1 MIQQLAH
8 TAASVPSVPQSL
20 PPPESVNV
28 QKYPSSSGV
37 NGSSHSP
44 TSYRDE
50 PRTMVRSEQR
60 YSGYRSP
67 ESDSRSKPHFDD
79 RDNMRGRYRGSRNRG
94 RGDRMG
100 HNWDERDRDQ
110 YRDIERDNRSPR
122 SFRDRSRSRSPPR
135 NGDRRNT
142 RLHSPIRRPRAASPP
157 SWKHDP
163 SVKGQSE
170 PGKDEFGRDIR
181 SESPKSPM
189 VSQKSASPASTL
201 SKTLDPR
208 SQPQPTPVD
217 DSKLDSSSSAPSI
230 LSTSSSTTNTATTAD
245 SVTSEL
251 GMESF
256 NLAMFDYTSPA
267 SWEALGKMWQ
277 VTNGY
282 LPSTEQLMQFVMSYG
297 QQMDSNMQS
306 SNQEFH
312 PQTHASSARGRG
324 RGRGGFFRGRGGM
337 AYGNGRNLQD
347 DTGYSDGSTDA
358 IVLGGGDEES
368 GESYA
373 PNPLGQARETALPQ
387 NQSEPGRS
395 GRMQRDGDKWVFVR
409 NSAMDVS

>member
-1 MIQQLAH
+1 
-8 TAASVPSVPQSL
+8 
-20 PPPESVNV
+20 
-28 QKYPSSSGV
+28 
-37 NGSSHSP
+37 
-44 TSYRDE
+44 
-50 PRTMVRSEQR
+50 MVRSEQR

-189 VSQKSASPASTL
+189 VSQKSASPAPTL

-312 PQTHASSARGRG
+312 SSTAFSGMVFLSLWIAGQTAAWCFVVPRAPGNIRSSRMIM
-324 RGRGGFFRGRGGM
+324 FFLTVTPIFWAMHVAITRI
-337 AYGNGRNLQD
+337 QD
-347 DTGYSDGSTDA
+347 HVRQWFIFLGSMLKMSCIAT
-358 IVLGGGDEES
+358 
-368 GESYA
+368 
-373 PNPLGQARETALPQ
+373 P
-387 NQSEPGRS
+387 
-395 GRMQRDGDKWVFVR
+395 
-409 NSAMDVS
+409 